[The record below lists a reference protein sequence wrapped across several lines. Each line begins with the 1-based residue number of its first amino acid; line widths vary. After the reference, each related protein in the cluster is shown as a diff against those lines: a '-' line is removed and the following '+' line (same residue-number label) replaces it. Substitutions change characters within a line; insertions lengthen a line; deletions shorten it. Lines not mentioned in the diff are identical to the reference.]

1 MWSNIF
7 RHLFCRLA
15 LNSMRIWFFSHTQ
28 KKSLRI
34 FVIPQ
39 YVIKKLNL
47 ITSSK
52 RERRAAEQE
61 AQLLSQLRHP
71 NIVTYRESWE
81 GEDCQLYIV
90 MGFCEGGD
98 LYHRLKQQKGELLPE
113 RQVVEWFVQIAM
125 ALEVCWDSKK
135 ALWGSEGTSE
145 VKRCAFAFVVS
156 AWKKHS
162 SPGPQNTKHLLDKA
176 QHHQGWR
183 PWYSPRAGKPEWY
196 GQHTYRD
203 PLLHESRALL

>member
-1 MWSNIF
+1 MCIL
-7 RHLFCRLA
+7 LF
-15 LNSMRIWFFSHTQ
+15 F
-28 KKSLRI
+28 
-34 FVIPQ
+34 PQ

-61 AQLLSQLRHP
+61 AQLLSRLRHP

-81 GEDCQLYIV
+81 GDDCQLYIV

-125 ALEVCWDSKK
+125 ALQVC
-135 ALWGSEGTSE
+135 SEIESE
-145 VKRCAFAFVVS
+145 VRSDLIYFLYTSTGYLKS
-156 AWKKHS
+156 
-162 SPGPQNTKHLLDKA
+162 LL
-176 QHHQGWR
+176 
-183 PWYSPRAGKPEWY
+183 
-196 GQHTYRD
+196 
-203 PLLHESRALL
+203 

>member
-1 MWSNIF
+1 MSFVYVQSYNTIY
-7 RHLFCRLA
+7 LV
-15 LNSMRIWFFSHTQ
+15 WFW
-28 KKSLRI
+28 
-34 FVIPQ
+34 Q

-47 ITSSK
+47 RTSSR

-61 AQLLSQLRHP
+61 AQLLSQLKHP

-125 ALEVCWDSKK
+125 ALQVSQWPSFHPSV
-135 ALWGSEGTSE
+135 LSEFLA
-145 VKRCAFAFVVS
+145 K
-156 AWKKHS
+156 
-162 SPGPQNTKHLLDKA
+162 
-176 QHHQGWR
+176 
-183 PWYSPRAGKPEWY
+183 
-196 GQHTYRD
+196 
-203 PLLHESRALL
+203 

>member
-1 MWSNIF
+1 MNPVL
-7 RHLFCRLA
+7 LF
-15 LNSMRIWFFSHTQ
+15 S
-28 KKSLRI
+28 
-34 FVIPQ
+34 Q

-47 ITSSK
+47 TTSSK

-81 GEDCQLYIV
+81 GDDCQLYIA

-125 ALEVCWDSKK
+125 ALQVSYVLKCCWIKPTNFGAKYLNLMLFLLIRSTYMK
-135 ALWGSEGTSE
+135 S
-145 VKRCAFAFVVS
+145 AFYT
-156 AWKKHS
+156 
-162 SPGPQNTKHLLDKA
+162 GI
-176 QHHQGWR
+176 
-183 PWYSPRAGKPEWY
+183 
-196 GQHTYRD
+196 
-203 PLLHESRALL
+203 